1 MGSDSPVVQ
10 AGRSRFSIAAVRL
23 GCLGAVMALGGIG
36 AHAHAQG
43 LFDHGSVSFTAAQAM
58 RGRQAYNDSCSACHG
73 GNLDDGQ
80 FGPPVKGPSF
90 TAQWHNQSASAL
102 LSFVATKMPPSAP
115 DSLDNQTYADIDAY
129 ILQQNGEKAGAAELS
144 AATVAAAAPH
154 TARTGGGFS
163 GGFGAFGNHDATY
176 KADIAR
182 RQSVLDEITPVT
194 AQMLREPAAA
204 DWLMWRGDYGTTGY
218 SKLDQI
224 NTHNAG
230 DLGLAWSLTL
240 PVSANEITP
249 LVHDGVLFVE
259 SANTVEALDGANG
272 HMLWQYIRQ
281 LPNGLHNGRDARM
294 KSLAIYQDMLY
305 APTADGHVVALD
317 VKTGKLIWDEAILTP
332 AEGMHE
338 GEVDGV
344 AYHISGGPLV
354 ADGKVVI
361 GVSLGINTA
370 GGDFIVGLDGKTG
383 KELWRFHTIARPGQP
398 GGDSWNGAPVDQR
411 YGAGV
416 WTVASYDPDLN
427 QVYFGTGN
435 TYDMGTLLLP
445 KPRKGKSNDALFTDS
460 TLALNPDTGKLVWYY
475 QHMNRDVWDLDWV
488 FEQSLITLP
497 IDGQPTKLLVT
508 GGKLGIF
515 DALNRADGK
524 YEFSKDAGLQN
535 LVASIDPKTGMKIVN
550 PADDHP
556 QAGKTYLIC
565 PSASGARSWI
575 TTSYDPT
582 TDILYVP
589 LLETCMN
596 YSFVPRNAAEVAAGG
611 LDMRGSP
618 QPRPGSDGKFGRIEA
633 INLKTR
639 QIVWTLRQRAPIESS
654 MLASAGGVVFSG
666 SHDREFHAYDSATGK
681 LLWQAGLN
689 AAPSSSPVTY
699 SSDGVQ
705 YVAVVAGG
713 GGPLDAGAGALT
725 PEIDDPAGSTTLW
738 VFKLRSAA
746 AAAP

>member
-1 MGSDSPVVQ
+1 
-10 AGRSRFSIAAVRL
+10 
-23 GCLGAVMALGGIG
+23 MAR
-36 AHAHAQG
+36 HE
-43 LFDHGSVSFTAAQAM
+43 DV
-58 RGRQAYNDSCSACHG
+58 
-73 GNLDDGQ
+73 
-80 FGPPVKGPSF
+80 
-90 TAQWHNQSASAL
+90 
-102 LSFVATKMPPSAP
+102 
-115 DSLDNQTYADIDAY
+115 LDN
-129 ILQQNGEKAGAAELS
+129 
-144 AATVAAAAPH
+144 
-154 TARTGGGFS
+154 
-163 GGFGAFGNHDATY
+163 
-176 KADIAR
+176 
-182 RQSVLDEITPVT
+182 ITPVT
-194 AQMLREPAAA
+194 TQMLREPPAA
-204 DWLMWRGDYGTTGY
+204 DWLMWRGNYGATGY
-218 SKLDQI
+218 SRLDQI
-224 NTHNAG
+224 NTRNAG

-259 SANTVEALDGANG
+259 SANTVEALNAANG
-272 HMLWQYIRQ
+272 NLLWQYIRQ
-281 LPNGLHNGRDARM
+281 IPNGLHNGRDARM

-332 AEGMHE
+332 AEGMHA

-354 ADGKVVI
+354 AHGKVVI

-370 GGDFIVGLDGKTG
+370 GGDFIVGLDGQTG

-398 GGDSWNGAPVDQR
+398 GGDSWNGAPVNQR
-411 YGAGV
+411 YGSGV

-445 KPRKGKSNDALFTDS
+445 HARKGKSNDALYTDS

-488 FEQSLITLP
+488 FEQSLLTLP
-497 IDGQPTKLLVT
+497 IDGRPTKLLVT

-515 DALNRADGK
+515 DALNRANGR

-535 LVASIDPKTGMKIVN
+535 LVVRIDPKTGRKIVK
-550 PADDHP
+550 PAFDHP

-575 TTSYDPT
+575 TTSFDPT

-596 YSFVPRNAAEVAAGG
+596 YSFVPRDPAAVAAGG
-611 LDMRGSP
+611 MDMRGSP
-618 QPRPGSDGKFGRIEA
+618 VPRPDSDGKFGRIEA

-699 SSDGVQ
+699 SADGVQ
-705 YVAVVAGG
+705 YVAVVAGTG
-713 GGPLDAGAGALT
+713 SPLDSGADELT
-725 PEIDDPAGSTTLW
+725 TEINDPGGS
-738 VFKLRSAA
+738 
-746 AAAP
+746 